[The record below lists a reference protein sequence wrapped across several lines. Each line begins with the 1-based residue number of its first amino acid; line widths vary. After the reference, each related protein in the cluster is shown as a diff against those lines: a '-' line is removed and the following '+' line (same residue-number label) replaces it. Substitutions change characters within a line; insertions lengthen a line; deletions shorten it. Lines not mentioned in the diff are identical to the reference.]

1 MTRSFIAAALAVE
14 LVAAPLAAQTPR
26 SGLADSLLAVGNVN
40 RAESLYYAAVRQR
53 PHDPGARWALGRYLA
68 QRGALRVA
76 ATLLEEANQFGGDQV
91 APVVN
96 ADLAPM
102 YMALGEYHQLLG
114 LTRSPLTPAERE
126 RVRWLD
132 QHPTRLIA
140 PDSIIGVAY
149 TPSSDGKTIGHMPIR
164 VQGRT
169 VEATIDAHARGLTLC
184 DTASV
189 VSRVRRFA
197 DGKSNAASTSTAPAA
212 ADSVGL
218 GRLAFTNFPLSV
230 ARCGAQAVLGLDVLS
245 RLAPTFDP
253 RGRTILLHVNGL
265 DPSVNR
271 PAGDELVT
279 RMTNNDLLVARAG
292 GWLASGDPT
301 MVRMLGTRRWTLDGR
316 RGTIRVEP

>member
-1 MTRSFIAAALAVE
+1 MIRSFIATASAA
-14 LVAAPLAAQTPR
+14 LVAAPLTAQTPR
-26 SGLADSLLAVGNVN
+26 SGIADSLLAVGNVN

-53 PHDPGARWALGRYLA
+53 PRDPGARWALGRYLA
-68 QRGALRVA
+68 ERGALRVA
-76 ATLLEEANQFGGDQV
+76 TTLLEEADQFGGDQV

-102 YMALGEYHQLLG
+102 YMALGEYHELLG
-114 LTRSPLTPAERE
+114 LTHSPLTPAERE
-126 RVRWLD
+126 RARWLE

-140 PDSIIGVAY
+140 PDTIIGVSY

-197 DGKSNAASTSTAPAA
+197 DAKNAASSTTAPAA

-218 GRLAFTNFPLSV
+218 GRLTFTNFPLSV
-230 ARCGAQAVLGLDVLS
+230 AACSGQAVLGIDVLS
-245 RLAPTFDP
+245 RLSPTFDP
-253 RGRTILLHVNGL
+253 RGRTIMLHVNGL
-265 DPSVNR
+265 DRSAGLP
-271 PAGDELVT
+271 PANELVT
-279 RMTNNDLLVARAG
+279 RMTNNDLLIARAG
-292 GWLASGDPT
+292 GWLPSGDPT
-301 MVRMLGTRRWTLDGR
+301 IVRMLGSRRWTLDGR

>member
-1 MTRSFIAAALAVE
+1 MIRSFIATVGSA

-26 SGLADSLLAVGNVN
+26 SGIADSLLAAGNVN

-53 PHDPGARWALGRYLA
+53 PRDAGARWALGRYLGE
-68 QRGALRVA
+68 RGALRVA
-76 ATLLEEANQFGGDQV
+76 ATLLEEADQFGGDQV

-114 LTRSPLTPAERE
+114 LTHSPLTPAERE
-126 RVRWLD
+126 RARWLE

-140 PDSIIGVAY
+140 PDTIIGVGY
-149 TPSSDGKTIGHMPIR
+149 TPSSDGKTIGHLPIR

-169 VEATIDAHARGLTLC
+169 VEATIDARARGLTLC

-197 DGKSNAASTSTAPAA
+197 DAKQNAGASTTAPAA
-212 ADSVGL
+212 ADSIGI
-218 GRLAFTNFPLSV
+218 GRLTYSNFPLSV
-230 ARCGAQAVLGLDVLS
+230 TACDGQAVLGIDVLS
-245 RLAPTFDP
+245 RLSPTFDP
-253 RGRTILLHVNGL
+253 RGRTIMLHVNGL
-265 DPSVNR
+265 DRSAGL
-271 PAGDELVT
+271 PAGNELVT

-292 GWLASGDPT
+292 GWLAAGDPT
-301 MVRMLGTRRWTLDGR
+301 MARMLGSRRWTLDGR